1 MEDREAPH
9 AKRGPNV
16 WVIRYRGKYSV
27 KEERRP
33 GYLVPPVPQRI
44 AVGVGRLLARIN
56 GSELI
61 IQGPV
66 DERPGARL
74 GGTTGRDRRALY
86 DRHAP
91 SPVRE
96 RVDARCPQQNS
107 RARRAGDLD
116 EGVHGNAVTLG
127 KDGAKGGP
135 HRATRRRPEGHR
147 GGPAAHGN
155 EHVGVGR
162 N

>member
-44 AVGVGRLLARIN
+44 AIGVGRLIARIN

-61 IQGPV
+61 IQG
-66 DERPGARL
+66 EQ
-74 GGTTGRDRRALY
+74 GRI
-86 DRHAP
+86 
-91 SPVRE
+91 
-96 RVDARCPQQNS
+96 
-107 RARRAGDLD
+107 RARDS
-116 EGVHGNAVTLG
+116 HGA
-127 KDGAKGGP
+127 DSHPPKG
-135 HRATRRRPEGHR
+135 
-147 GGPAAHGN
+147 
-155 EHVGVGR
+155 
-162 N
+162 